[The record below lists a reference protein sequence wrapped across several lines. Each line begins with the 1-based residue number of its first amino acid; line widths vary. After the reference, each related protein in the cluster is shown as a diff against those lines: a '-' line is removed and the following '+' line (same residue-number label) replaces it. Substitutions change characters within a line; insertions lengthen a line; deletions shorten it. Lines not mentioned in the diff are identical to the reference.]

1 MAKSFKISRKEL
13 NQPDQ
18 FISTTDTILTY
29 FSRHKTRFIY
39 MFIISILF
47 VLSISIINLNRS
59 KNSLL
64 MESLY
69 SEMEKISFSDSGKT
83 TEKIN
88 QMNEKLKEFNQG
100 TQKQRATLM
109 VADKYFNIGEYDQ
122 ALELY
127 KIIESESSKNTFSRK
142 IAMVGI
148 AYSLEGKNEYKEA
161 IIIYQK
167 VIRKF
172 NDYPLFD
179 VYLSIVRCHVLS
191 DEKSSALLILRE
203 MKVKFASH
211 PKLIIVDEKI
221 KKLDV

>member
-18 FISTTDTILTY
+18 FISTTDMIMTY
-29 FSRHKTRFIY
+29 FSRHKAKFIY
-39 MFIISILF
+39 GFVGLFLFICF
-47 VLSISIINLNRS
+47 VFIFNHNQL

-69 SEMEKISFSDSGKT
+69 YEMGKVSFSEGGKT

-88 QMNEKLKEFNQG
+88 QMEEKLKEFNQSA
-100 TQKQRATLM
+100 QKQRATLM
-109 VADKYFNIGEYDQ
+109 IADKYFNIGDYDQ

-127 KIIESESSKNTFSRK
+127 KTIELESSKNTLSRK

-148 AYSLEGKNEYKEA
+148 AYSLEGKNDYKEA

-172 NDYPLFD
+172 SDYPLFD
-179 VYLSIVRCHVLS
+179 IYLSIVRCHELS
-191 DEKSSALLILRE
+191 GEKSSALLILRE

-211 PKLIIVDEKI
+211 PKLMIVNEKI
-221 KKLDV
+221 KKLDI